1 MTRIQPVQP
10 SEAGPL
16 TRVVLRTARRK
27 TGQLAGRHTDKMIE
41 PLEVF
46 AHAPRLLLG
55 YGMMELATEK
65 VGRVEPRLK
74 ELAQLKAATLSHCEY
89 CIDIGSSIARRSG
102 LSDEQLLALPCYRDS
117 ALFSDLEKLVLDY
130 ASGIS
135 VTPVDGSDELFAA
148 LREHFDEAQLVELTS
163 VIALENFRGRFNLA
177 LGIGTAG
184 FSEGVVCAVPET
196 MPTSDGGRARPAA
209 DAHTGGVQTGG
220 VQTAGGQTAGGQT
233 TAVQAT
239 AVQAAGTQARVAN
252 GG

>member
-27 TGQLAGRHTDKMIE
+27 TRQLAGRHTDKMIE

-46 AHAPRLLLG
+46 AHSPRLLLG
-55 YGMMELATEK
+55 YGMMELANEK
-65 VGRVEPRLK
+65 VDRVEPRLK
-74 ELAQLKAATLSHCEY
+74 ELAQLKAAALSHCEY

-102 LSDEQLLALPCYRDS
+102 LSDEQLLALPAYRDS
-117 ALFSDLEKLVLDY
+117 ELFGEEEKLVLDY

-135 VTPVDGSDELFAA
+135 ATPVDVSDELFTA

-184 FSEGVVCAVPET
+184 FSEGMVCAVPEMT
-196 MPTSDGGRARPAA
+196 PTSNGEGAQRATVARGG
-209 DAHTGGVQTGG
+209 
-220 VQTAGGQTAGGQT
+220 
-233 TAVQAT
+233 
-239 AVQAAGTQARVAN
+239 
-252 GG
+252 

>member
-1 MTRIQPVQP
+1 MTRIQSVQS
-10 SEAGPL
+10 SETGPL
-16 TRVVLRTARRK
+16 TRVVLATARRK

-46 AHAPRLLLG
+46 AHSPRLLLG
-55 YGMMELATEK
+55 YGMMELANEK
-65 VGRVEPRLK
+65 ARRVEHRLK

-102 LSDEQLLALPCYRDS
+102 LSDEQLLALPRYRDS

-135 VTPVDGSDELFAA
+135 VTPVDVSDELFAA

-184 FSEGVVCAVPET
+184 FSEGKVSAVPET

-220 VQTAGGQTAGGQT
+220 GQTAGGQTAGGQT

-239 AVQAAGTQARVAN
+239 AVQAAGTQARVAHR
-252 GG
+252 G

>member
-1 MTRIQPVQP
+1 
-10 SEAGPL
+10 
-16 TRVVLRTARRK
+16 VVLRTARRK

-55 YGMMELATEK
+55 YGMMELANEK

-102 LSDEQLLALPCYRDS
+102 LSDDQLLALPTYSDS
-117 ALFSDLEKLVLDY
+117 DLFSDLEKLVLDY

-135 VTPVDGSDELFAA
+135 ATPVDVSDELFAA

-163 VIALENFRGRFNLA
+163 VVALENFRGRFNLA
-177 LGIGTAG
+177 LGIGAAG
-184 FSEGVVCAVPET
+184 FSEGMVCAVPET
-196 MPTSDGGRARPAA
+196 RPTSDDEHAQPAPAA
-209 DAHTGGVQTGG
+209 PA
-220 VQTAGGQTAGGQT
+220 AGAEAAG
-233 TAVQAT
+233 AQASG
-239 AVQAAGTQARVAN
+239 AQASGAQAAGARAAGARAAVVH